1 LYCSVVTN
9 DTTDG
14 QANMVQC
21 VVSPCTETPHVL
33 TNVLVHLKVAEK
45 THIVSAIEAESYIF
59 QFQLK
64 LCYSADQNLSGWQGV
79 WCRRT
84 AAVEQFASFVAFNW
98 VLYSSGV
105 FRRRLQIFLLTYL

>member
-1 LYCSVVTN
+1 
-9 DTTDG
+9 
-14 QANMVQC
+14 MVQC

-64 LCYSADQNLSGWQGV
+64 LCYSADQNLSG
-79 WCRRT
+79 
-84 AAVEQFASFVAFNW
+84 
-98 VLYSSGV
+98 
-105 FRRRLQIFLLTYL
+105 